1 MNDSRDIA
9 EGIAEGL
16 GIAPTIRRLRVEWLD
31 NPWNEKALVKRKA
44 GQLDVKLLVWDNPAF
59 LYGRVYRL
67 FQYICDLLD
76 PGFSYDAAAP
86 PGLESHPVARER
98 YVQLWSIYVDSRM
111 EKKGVANFY
120 DRALRRSLFV
130 EGQKRVPWKEGVAIF
145 NQLWA
150 RDAYTH
156 EEIVHRAYALAELSD
171 GNAAETLRKDEVEI
185 SGFVDGHSVPRHLDK
200 LSSVRLQ
207 QIAGDLLA
215 YVISYKNARIASSY
229 YGISLNHDRRHVGEM
244 IPADRKMFL
253 TLMDSFHRLSTFEI
267 EEGSDVE
274 QIKETI
280 KRTLKS
286 YEHTSHLG
294 QG

>member
-1 MNDSRDIA
+1 
-9 EGIAEGL
+9 
-16 GIAPTIRRLRVEWLD
+16 
-31 NPWNEKALVKRKA
+31 
-44 GQLDVKLLVWDNPAF
+44 VKLLVWDNPAF
-59 LYGRVYRL
+59 LYGRIYRL

-76 PGFSYDAAAP
+76 PDFSYDAAPP
-86 PGLESHPVARER
+86 PGPGSHPVARER

-111 EKKGVANFY
+111 ERKGIGNFY

-130 EGQKRVPWKEGVAIF
+130 EGQKRVPWQEGVAIF

-171 GNAAETLRKDEVEI
+171 VRATGMPPKDEVEI
-185 SGFVDGHSVPRHLDK
+185 SGFLDDHSVPKHLDK
-200 LSSVRLQ
+200 LRSTRLQ

-215 YVISYKNARIASSY
+215 YVISYKNAKIVSSY
-229 YGISLNHDRRHVGEM
+229 YGISLKHEKRHVGEI
-244 IPADRKMFL
+244 IPTDKMMFL
-253 TLMDSFHRLSTFEI
+253 SLMDSFQHLSTFEI
-267 EEGSDVE
+267 EEESDVE
-274 QIKETI
+274 QLKETI
-280 KRTLKS
+280 KRTLRT